1 VDKKGLSIFIV
12 VLAGLCLAVQALYTF
27 PGILGTFGLRAPGF
41 PFTLPLLWVP
51 ALAAFLA
58 AGLTGDTVNP
68 RLRVWPLPW
77 KPVLAAVVVIPLVFA
92 AIGAVE
98 VLTGYATLDLG
109 APTLLASMPLE
120 SGALQW
126 GAGQRLAFVC
136 LGLVLTLVLGPTLF
150 ALLWLGGEIGWRDY
164 LLPKLLPLGRVPA
177 YLVSGLAWGM
187 WMAWLGFL
195 PQESAASW
203 PVASYA
209 LWGIV
214 IGTILNEIW
223 RRGRRVGLAAVAL
236 GVYFSQAAGIW
247 SYILP
252 WKADSPLLGETG
264 FLSIGA
270 WAVVAAALFF
280 WPYRESS
287 GD

>member
-1 VDKKGLSIFIV
+1 
-12 VLAGLCLAVQALYTF
+12 
-27 PGILGTFGLRAPGF
+27 
-41 PFTLPLLWVP
+41 
-51 ALAAFLA
+51 
-58 AGLTGDTVNP
+58 
-68 RLRVWPLPW
+68 
-77 KPVLAAVVVIPLVFA
+77 
-92 AIGAVE
+92 
-98 VLTGYATLDLG
+98 
-109 APTLLASMPLE
+109 
-120 SGALQW
+120 
-126 GAGQRLAFVC
+126 
-136 LGLVLTLVLGPTLF
+136 
-150 ALLWLGGEIGWRDY
+150 
-164 LLPKLLPLGRVPA
+164 
-177 YLVSGLAWGM
+177 
-187 WMAWLGFL
+187 
-195 PQESAASW
+195 
-203 PVASYA
+203 VASYA